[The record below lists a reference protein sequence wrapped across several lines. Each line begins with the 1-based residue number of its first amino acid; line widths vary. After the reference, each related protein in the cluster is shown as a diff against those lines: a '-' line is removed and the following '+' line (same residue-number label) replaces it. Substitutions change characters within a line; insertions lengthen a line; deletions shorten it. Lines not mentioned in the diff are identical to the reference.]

1 MEIQLTMEEQKLAD
15 RVQKAGGRTYYQAHQ
30 QLISSKF
37 FRFSQYLAIGGL
49 GVEVISRAMNE
60 VKLGNWREIFGPNVW
75 MLILFIATFSI
86 NSQISIYHT
95 LISKLLEAQKF
106 SQDQQVK

>member
-1 MEIQLTMEEQKLAD
+1 
-15 RVQKAGGRTYYQAHQ
+15 
-30 QLISSKF
+30 
-37 FRFSQYLAIGGL
+37 
-49 GVEVISRAMNE
+49 
-60 VKLGNWREIFGPNVW
+60 